1 MIEEDRQQCAEKLV
15 PAAGRALLLVSGN
28 ASKNDGLKRQKR
40 SRSRVVNVLPSDY
53 MRYELDQLCQVF
65 ENFQTGMT
73 KKQEMD

>member
-1 MIEEDRQQCAEKLV
+1 MTNKFIKDNCREDGTQKYSNLDKEE
-15 PAAGRALLLVSGN
+15 
-28 ASKNDGLKRQKR
+28 NDGLKR